1 MKIKDEAIDKD
12 KDREEKIEK
21 KRQKRKDGDEDED
34 EDIRKITETKK
45 SKIMLISKL
54 QRNRSER

>member
-1 MKIKDEAIDKD
+1 MKIQIKI
-12 KDREEKIEK
+12 KIEK
-21 KRQKRKDGDEDED
+21 KKQRRKDRKDEDED
-34 EDIRKITETKK
+34 EDIRKINETKK